1 MRFYGKREQHEEC
14 KAAQIAPESHAATK
28 SLCIGVVNLLQQQV
42 AAMLTFAPLCSLML
56 SPTCW
61 RRKKDT
67 GKKGGGKQGDG
78 ENHQTVFHGS

>member
-1 MRFYGKREQHEEC
+1 MCFFMGKREQHEEC
-14 KAAQIAPESHAATK
+14 KAVQIAPASK

-42 AAMLTFAPLCSLML
+42 AAMLTFAPLCSLTL

-67 GKKGGGKQGDG
+67 GGKGRGEQGDG